1 MIKMN
6 NQLYLIIFWILASCG
21 MPVSSSYQDKT
32 ISVIS
37 AEKTLWAG
45 GRAGVKGS
53 MYTIKL
59 KKRKTA
65 VITIKTLRAEGNTIP
80 FSQDDSG
87 NIITLKGN
95 FQYKNEEE
103 SKVAD
108 IPEGVSTSIP
118 DVQNLNPK
126 DSWIEY
132 TIKGSA
138 VTYKIN
144 IPKFTSVQPAGDS
157 IP

>member
-1 MIKMN
+1 M
-6 NQLYLIIFWILASCG
+6 LASCG
-21 MPVSSSYQDKT
+21 MPVSSLYQDNT
-32 ISVIS
+32 VSVIS
-37 AEKTLWAG
+37 AEKTVWAG

-53 MYTIKL
+53 MYTIKF
-59 KKRKTA
+59 KKKNTA
-65 VITIKTLRAEGNTIP
+65 AITIKTLRAEGNTIP
-80 FSQDDSG
+80 FSQDQSG
-87 NIITLKGN
+87 NTIIVKGN

-108 IPEGVSTSIP
+108 MPEGVSTSAP
-118 DVQNLNPK
+118 NVQNPNPK

-138 VTYKIN
+138 ASHRIN
-144 IPKFTSVQPAGDS
+144 IPKFTSVQPTGDP